1 MGRIEVV
8 SFDMEGTLLTHDF
21 SNLIWETD
29 VPRLYGEKNGLGL
42 DEARRRV
49 MAEYDTVGPGAP
61 EWYDTGYW
69 FVRLGLD
76 SDWRR
81 LLEARS
87 RDCSIYPEVPGV
99 LERLGGRYRLVVSSN
114 TIREFLEVQLRCLP
128 DAFEQVYSAPS
139 DHGTVKDTEFFERI
153 CRELGVEP
161 EAVAH
166 VGDSEEFDFEAAK
179 TAGMKS
185 FLLDREGERKSAHV
199 VQNLQEFIEKIGTL
213 EERNGSQ

>member
-8 SFDMEGTLLTHDF
+8 SFDMEGTLINHDF

-29 VPRLYGEKNGLGL
+29 IPRLYGEKNDLDL

-49 MAEYDTVGPGAP
+49 IAEYDTIGPGAP

-76 SDWRR
+76 GDWRG

-87 RDCSIYPEVPGV
+87 GDCSTYPEVLGV
-99 LERLGGRYRLVVSSN
+99 LERVANNHRLIISSN

-128 DAFEQVYSAPS
+128 DAFERVYSAPS
-139 DHGTVKDTEFFERI
+139 DFGSVKDAEFFKNI
-153 CRELGVEP
+153 CVELGVEP

-179 TAGMKS
+179 AAGMRA
-185 FLLDREGERKSAHV
+185 FHLDREGGKNGPHV
-199 VQNLQEFIEKIGTL
+199 VQNLQEFIEKIV
-213 EERNGSQ
+213 

>member
-8 SFDMEGTLLTHDF
+8 SFDMEGTLITHDF

-29 VPRLYGEKNGLGL
+29 IPRLYGEKNGLGL
-42 DEARRRV
+42 DEAKRRV

-76 SDWRR
+76 GDWKV

-87 RDCSIYPEVPGV
+87 GDCSVYSDVLGV
-99 LERLGGRYRLVVSSN
+99 LERAGKRHRLIISSN

-128 DAFEQVYSAPS
+128 DAFERVYSAPS
-139 DHGTVKDTEFFERI
+139 DFGSVKDGEFFEKI
-153 CRELGVEP
+153 CTDLGVEP
-161 EAVAH
+161 EGVAH
-166 VGDSEEFDFEAAK
+166 VGDSEEFDFEAAR
-179 TAGMKS
+179 TSGMRS
-185 FLLDREGERKSAHV
+185 FLLDREGDRKGPHI
-199 VQNLQEFIEKIGTL
+199 VQNLQEFLEKIEIT
-213 EERNGSQ
+213 EERNGFQ

>member
-8 SFDMEGTLLTHDF
+8 SFDMEGTLITHDF

-29 VPRLYGEKNGLGL
+29 IPRLYGEKNGLSL
-42 DEARRRV
+42 EEARRRV

-76 SDWRR
+76 GDWRR

-87 RDCSIYPEVPGV
+87 GDCSYYSDVLGV
-99 LERLGGRYRLVVSSN
+99 LELSEKRHRLIISSN

-128 DAFEQVYSAPS
+128 DAFERVYSAPS
-139 DHGTVKDTEFFERI
+139 DFGSVKNAEFFEKI
-153 CRELGVEP
+153 CTDLGVES

-166 VGDSEEFDFEAAK
+166 IGDSEEFDFEAAK
-179 TAGMKS
+179 EAGVKS
-185 FLLDREGERKSAHV
+185 FLLDREDERKGPHV
-199 VQNLQEFIEKIGTL
+199 VQNLQEFIEKIGL
-213 EERNGSQ
+213 PDDRNCSQ